1 MSERLLQLD
10 DLRTIDSPEKI
21 ASMFRKL
28 GYVAET
34 QPLNIEDLQL
44 SARNTEAI
52 TETYL
57 IANQGNA
64 ALQVLLF
71 QLEPNEWVS
80 PSTAST
86 RMKAIASQL
95 GKRATEFL
103 LLATKDYNQL
113 MLVNPR
119 KTLDEK
125 MNVKASI
132 RKLLIDRTNPTAY
145 DRDRLEAIA
154 AKNQTPLE
162 LYKTQCEAFDVE
174 KLTKQFYRG
183 YKELFDR
190 VQAAVKKHN
199 PHSYFNDSDCLHQF
213 SQRLLGRVMFL
224 YFLQKKE
231 FLAGDRR
238 FLTKQYEPFRTKPDD
253 TNYYGEVLEPLFF
266 ETLNAQRPNF
276 ESRWGKIPY
285 LNGGLFDR
293 DYGAGIRD
301 AAGRETPE
309 TITLPNSL
317 FDPGSSD
324 GILGFFNN
332 YNFTVSENVAG
343 DEDVAVDPEMLG
355 KVFENMLAA
364 EERGQSGTFYTP
376 RGIVQFMCAEVLTR
390 YLVDESG
397 MDLDAVRQ
405 FVEYDPDLS
414 DADFNQLMSPQQA
427 RSLKKAV
434 ENIKVLDPAVGSG
447 AFPLGMMQTILQVR
461 QAIARREGITVQRGS
476 LTMSEWKREIIGNN
490 LYGVDIKP
498 ESIEIAKLRMWLSLV
513 VDIPNIDNVEPL
525 PNLDYKLMCGNSLIS
540 TIYGEQL
547 IPDPTKTQQG
557 MLAVTPIQMA
567 IAPLLEL
574 EKRYFD
580 AQSDERHQLREKI
593 LAAEAN
599 IFRVAVIH
607 RRQFWLGKQKELED
621 NIRLLKGKVTKPQ
634 EKEMA
639 EIVSKLA
646 ELDKFAVEVESGER
660 SLNFFQYHLHFRD
673 VFEGKGGFDIVI
685 GNPPYVGQKSNKE
698 IFQNIRSS
706 FLGKFYQRNMDIFY
720 FFYHLGLEIIRED
733 GLVSFITTNYFL
745 TADGAFTLRQDL
757 KERSVIL
764 RAIDFNELRIFE
776 SAKGQHNL
784 ILCLQKSKNV
794 SAKPIKANITIVKRK
809 GDADFNI
816 LNSILNGIDSESS
829 FLEKTQSDI
838 YQGSQNYIRLSGVD
852 ISFTLD
858 SNNVLKKDKL
868 SIQEPNISSILDKIS
883 QKSNFL
889 LGQICEINTGIQTGC
904 DKVTEKH
911 IQQGLIDYVN
921 KDKGVYVLSKE
932 EILNLCLV
940 EHEKQL
946 IKPFYKN
953 SDIRRYY
960 CNIIPQRFLIY
971 ATRELD
977 INKYSNIYRHFIFY
991 EKIVKS
997 RSYNRGEIQ
1006 AALKQ
1011 GKWWVVFQ
1019 QKSSLVFEGEKVIC
1033 PQRSSLNCFA
1043 YNNEEWYSSK
1053 DVYFITLKH
1062 SSVLL
1067 LKYLLA
1073 VLNSRMYYYW
1083 LYFRGKRKGD
1093 NLELYYTPLTEIPIY
1108 VPEFEKQKEIIEVVN
1123 KIMDTKKLNPH
1134 ADIAQDE
1141 VDIDN
1146 MIAHLY
1152 GLTDQEMKIIRSE

>member
-1 MSERLLQLD
+1 MQLD

-119 KTLDEK
+119 KTFDEK

-190 VQAAVKKHN
+190 VQAGVKKYN
-199 PHSYFNDSDCLHQF
+199 LHSYFNDSDRLHQF
-213 SQRLLGRVMFL
+213 SQRLLGRIMFL

-317 FDPGSSD
+317 FDPGSGES
-324 GILGFFNN
+324 ILGFFNN

-376 RGIVQFMCAEVLTR
+376 RGIVHFMCAEVLTR

-397 MDLDAVRQ
+397 MDCDAVRQ

-414 DADFNQLMSPQQA
+414 DTEFNQLMSPQQA

-461 QAIARREGITVQRGS
+461 QAIARREGMTVQRGS
-476 LTMSEWKREIIGNN
+476 LTISEWKRKIIGNN

-498 ESIEIAKLRMWLSLV
+498 EALEIAKLRMWLSLV
-513 VDIPNIDNVEPL
+513 VDIPDIDDVEPL

-540 TIYGEQL
+540 TIQGEQL
-547 IPDPTKTQQG
+547 IPEPNKNQQKV
-557 MLAVTPIQMA
+557 LNVTPVQAAIQ
-567 IAPLLEL
+567 PLIDLQYQ
-574 EKRYFD
+574 YFE
-580 AQSDERHQLREKI
+580 AHAEERKI
-593 LAAEAN
+593 LRGKILEAEKN
-599 IFRVAVIH
+599 VFRVAIAY
-607 RRQFWLGKQKELED
+607 RRSFGLGKQKELE
-621 NIRLLKGKVTKPQ
+621 NQITLMKGKVSKVQ
-634 EKEMA
+634 KKERQQIA
-639 EIVSKLA
+639 DKLGELEKLA
-646 ELDKFAVEVESGER
+646 TEVEKGMR
-660 SLNFFQYHLHFRD
+660 ALNFFQWHLHFNE
-673 VFEGKGGFDIVI
+673 VFQHKGGFDIVI
-685 GNPPYVGQKSNKE
+685 GNPPYGGKLSSEEKKLFKEIYSDVHVRTPDTFNYFISKSLGLFNPRGHLAFIVPNTLFFQNEYIKTRKILLTEKRFCLGINFGDGVFEAQVPSCIFIAQNQHLHETSDYIIKFADLRNIQLENVGNEFINQSKNYQALNIIKSPSFTIGINEISLQIITKIAANSNTFNDVAFDIARGIDTGANEVFLVTEETCKSNH
-698 IFQNIRSS
+698 I
-706 FLGKFYQRNMDIFY
+706 
-720 FFYHLGLEIIRED
+720 
-733 GLVSFITTNYFL
+733 
-745 TADGAFTLRQDL
+745 
-757 KERSVIL
+757 
-764 RAIDFNELRIFE
+764 E
-776 SAKGQHNL
+776 SNL
-784 ILCLQKSKNV
+784 IKKTLVGREVDSYYYKNP
-794 SAKPIKANITIVKRK
+794 AYRLIYITKDIQ
-809 GDADFNI
+809 
-816 LNSILNGIDSESS
+816 IDKHCNTFK
-829 FLEKTQSDI
+829 FLEKFK
-838 YQGSQNYIRLSGVD
+838 N
-852 ISFTLD
+852 
-858 SNNVLKKDKL
+858 KL
-868 SIQEPNISSILDKIS
+868 LE
-883 QKSNFL
+883 KSEVK
-889 LGQICEINTGIQTGC
+889 Q
-904 DKVTEKH
+904 
-911 IQQGLIDYVN
+911 
-921 KDKGVYVLSKE
+921 
-932 EILNLCLV
+932 EILPWWCLSR
-940 EHEKQL
+940 
-946 IKPFYKN
+946 P
-953 SDIRRYY
+953 RY
-960 CNIIPQRFLIY
+960 P
-971 ATRELD
+971 EL
-977 INKYSNIYRHFIFY
+977 
-991 EKIVKS
+991 
-997 RSYNRGEIQ
+997 
-1006 AALKQ
+1006 
-1011 GKWWVVFQ
+1011 
-1019 QKSSLVFEGEKVIC
+1019 FEGEKIILR
-1033 PQRSSLNCFA
+1033 QTSDSIRA
-1043 YNNEEWYSSK
+1043 
-1053 DVYFITLKH
+1053 TLDWH
-1062 SSVLL
+1062 NHF
-1067 LKYLLA
+1067 
-1073 VLNSRMYYYW
+1073 VLNNVIIIKLYPNSEIDYKFALAILNSKITNFVYRNITQEKGRNFAEVKPKNLRKLFIPKIDIVLQLDFISLVDKILSITQNGDVLSDSSRQIQVKRYKDQIDRS
-1083 LYFRGKRKGD
+1083 LYD
-1093 NLELYYTPLTEIPIY
+1093 LYNLTPDEIN
-1108 VPEFEKQKEIIEVVN
+1108 IIEAESV
-1123 KIMDTKKLNPH
+1123 
-1134 ADIAQDE
+1134 
-1141 VDIDN
+1141 
-1146 MIAHLY
+1146 
-1152 GLTDQEMKIIRSE
+1152 